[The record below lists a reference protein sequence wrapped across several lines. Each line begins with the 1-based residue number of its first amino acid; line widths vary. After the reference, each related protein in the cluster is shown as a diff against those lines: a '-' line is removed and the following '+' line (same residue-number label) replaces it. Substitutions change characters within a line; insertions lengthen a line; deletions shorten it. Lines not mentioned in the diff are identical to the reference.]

1 LLSSGVIP
9 PTCLQPTASALTWL
23 CCGSEIQSKAT
34 RNVRELENAV
44 EHAVALGSGPLLH
57 VGDLPSNLQQY
68 SNEEALDSNELTT
81 LDEVERRFI
90 FRALREANGDKLAAA
105 RLLGMGKTTLYRKLK
120 QYGAKSAPN

>member
-1 LLSSGVIP
+1 VFLDLMRAVTGNAELVG
-9 PTCLQPTASALTWL
+9 LVAA
-23 CCGSEIQSKAT
+23 GQSVLVSNPNLAIS
-34 RNVRELENAV
+34 LPGGISLIA
-44 EHAVALGSGPLLH
+44 LLH